1 MSIKSAADI
10 NSGSWGSP
18 FRVRGADGTSI
29 TIKGSKTDVS
39 ELPVDD
45 NNPGDAY
52 IIGESLYIWDGV
64 RWTNVGKIKGE
75 DGKSSFLHI
84 KYSDDGGETFT
95 DGNGE
100 VPGRWMGI
108 LVNQSQS
115 DSDNPADY
123 TWNDTKGE
131 DGTPGKPGED
141 GKTSYIHIKYSDN
154 GGLSSNEVI
163 DRNNIMLTQTPQA
176 FSLKLIS
183 ELHDEAILNKKC
195 DLTAT
200 CTIMA
205 SLNRSVYFS
214 KGDGINIK
222 LTTPADLVLLK
233 SLISNLRLIDND
245 KF

>member
-1 MSIKSAADI
+1 MNNIAMIIAGGIGSRLGDKIPKQFVKI
-10 NSGSWGSP
+10 NGIP
-18 FRVRGADGTSI
+18 IIIYTLIQFNKHPEI
-29 TIKGSKTDVS
+29 S
-39 ELPVDD
+39 EIGVVCLEQ
-45 NNPGDAY
+45 Y
-52 IIGESLYIWDGV
+52 ISYLSNLCEVYSLNKVKWI
-64 RWTNVGKIKGE
+64 I
-75 DGKSSFLHI
+75 
-84 KYSDDGGETFT
+84 
-95 DGNGE
+95 
-100 VPGRWMGI
+100 
-108 LVNQSQS
+108 
-115 DSDNPADY
+115 
-123 TWNDTKGE
+123 
-131 DGTPGKPGED
+131 PGE
-141 GKTSYIHIKYSDN
+141 KTGFLSIHEGIKQAQNLYKADDLILIHDAVRPMVSAEVISDCIRVAKVYGNATASIACTTVVLKKSDN